1 MYCNKSTNTVMIQ
14 NTRRQVKIAMDI
26 YYENYENYTPQQR
39 TDALAEIDRLIS
51 YYEVP
56 PPNYIVYIN
65 NKN

>member
-1 MYCNKSTNTVMIQ
+1 MYCNKSTNTILVQ

-39 TDALAEIDRLIS
+39 ANALAEIDRLIS
-51 YYEVP
+51 YYEIP